1 MTRYRRPPWAKVHAM
16 KLQRRQ
22 FLRLLAEV
30 TTVPAVSR
38 IARGQTYPA
47 RPVRI
52 IVGFA
57 AGGTY
62 DIMARL
68 VGQSL
73 SERLGRQFLIENRT
87 GGSGNI
93 AVEAVVH
100 ASADGY
106 TLLLSGSND
115 AINATLFEKLNFN
128 FIRDVAP
135 VAGIARLP
143 NVMVVARSFPAKT
156 LADFISD
163 AKANPGIFNIASAG
177 TGTANHMSG
186 ELLKAMGGINML
198 HVPYRGGAPALAD
211 LLGGQVQVMFS
222 TVPAV
227 IEYIRAGKL
236 RALAVTTETRLD
248 MLPDVP
254 AITEF
259 LPGYE
264 ATTWNGIV
272 APRNTPA
279 VIVDKLN
286 GEVNAGLADP
296 KMKMRF
302 AELGGTALPGSP
314 EDFAK
319 LIADDTEKWGR
330 VIRAANIKAE

>member
-1 MTRYRRPPWAKVHAM
+1 M
-16 KLQRRQ
+16 KLQRRR
-22 FLRLLAEV
+22 FLRLSVGVAA
-30 TTVPAVSR
+30 VPAVSR
-38 IARGQTYPA
+38 IARAQTYPA
-47 RPVRI
+47 RPVHI

-68 VGQSL
+68 IGQLL

-100 ASADGY
+100 APADGY

-115 AINATLFEKLNFN
+115 AINATLYEKLNFN

-143 NVMVVARSFPAKT
+143 NVMVVARSVPART

-163 AKANPGIFNIASAG
+163 AKANPGTFNIASAG

-186 ELLKAMGGINML
+186 ELLKAMSGINML

-236 RALAVTTETRLD
+236 RALAVTTATRFD

-254 AITEF
+254 AIAEF

-272 APRNTPA
+272 ARPGTRP
-279 VIVDKLN
+279 
-286 GEVNAGLADP
+286 P
-296 KMKMRF
+296 KSWTSSTTRS
-302 AELGGTALPGSP
+302 TRVSP
-314 EDFAK
+314 
-319 LIADDTEKWGR
+319 IPT
-330 VIRAANIKAE
+330 

>member
-1 MTRYRRPPWAKVHAM
+1 M
-16 KLQRRQ
+16 KLQRRR
-22 FLRLLAEV
+22 FLRLSAGV
-30 TTVPAVSR
+30 AAVPAVSR
-38 IARGQTYPA
+38 IARAQTYPA
-47 RPVRI
+47 RPVHI

-68 VGQSL
+68 IGQLL

-100 ASADGY
+100 APADGY

-115 AINATLFEKLNFN
+115 AINATLYEKLNFN

-135 VAGIARLP
+135 VAAIARLP
-143 NVMVVARSFPAKT
+143 NVMVVARSVPART

-163 AKANPGIFNIASAG
+163 AKANPGTFNIASAG

-186 ELLKAMGGINML
+186 ELLKAMSGINML

-227 IEYIRAGKL
+227 IECIRAGKL
-236 RALAVTTETRLD
+236 RALAVTTATRFD

-254 AITEF
+254 AIAEF

-264 ATTWNGIV
+264 R
-272 APRNTPA
+272 PRGTVLSRP
-279 VIVDKLN
+279 
-286 GEVNAGLADP
+286 GTRPP
-296 KMKMRF
+296 KSWTSSITRS
-302 AELGGTALPGSP
+302 TRVSP
-314 EDFAK
+314 
-319 LIADDTEKWGR
+319 IPT
-330 VIRAANIKAE
+330 